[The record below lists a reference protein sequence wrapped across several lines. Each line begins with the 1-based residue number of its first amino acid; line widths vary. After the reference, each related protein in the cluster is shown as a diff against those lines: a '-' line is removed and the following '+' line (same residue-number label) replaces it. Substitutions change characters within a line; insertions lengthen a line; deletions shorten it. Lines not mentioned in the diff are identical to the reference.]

1 MKTFIMTIAVLSLV
15 LYCNAQMRNNNW
27 CFGHYAGIHF
37 DAQNVATTFTSPLIS
52 RGSCASISDSAGN
65 LLFSFAY
72 DTACCT
78 FGSAPPELAGKIYDT
93 TGNIMQNGDSLFCAH
108 WYQHTVI
115 VPNPANENKF
125 YTFSAGIT
133 SYYGLYYSEIDMSL
147 NNGLGA
153 VTQKN
158 IQLDTLQGID
168 CLTAIKHGNGRDWW
182 LMYCPTFIPDSSDAF
197 YLYLIDSNGIN
208 PPIIQHVGQKIFTN
222 AGSIVFNVKG
232 NQFARSTIY
241 GLLELFDFDR
251 CTGNI
256 TSHVIIENQPF
267 LYMYWF
273 LAFSPSGRYLYVCAP
288 NAKVYLYQFDL
299 QAPNIK
305 ASRVTLD
312 TSSYPAYSGGWLKL
326 APDSNIYWTNRF
338 YDGGCGGF
346 PFCDTTYNMYNMNL
360 SVINEPDSPG
370 VACNFTKY
378 SFSLGGNRTYWGLP
392 NNPDYDLPGD
402 SACILANLTPGPSP
416 LREGRIQCTYISAW
430 QKVFINAQNLKG
442 RNVTVSI
449 YDGRGSLMVQ
459 EFKSSKVNAGYFSSD
474 VDCGGWSDGLYV
486 VHLQTEKEILSK
498 KFIKE

>member
-37 DAQNVATTFTSPLIS
+37 DAQNVATTFPSPIIS
-52 RGSCASISDSAGN
+52 KGSCATISDSVGN
-65 LLFSFAY
+65 LLFSFAN
-72 DTACCT
+72 DTLENT
-78 FGSAPPELAGKIYDT
+78 TPLAGKIYDT
-93 TGNIMQNGDSLFCAH
+93 TGNIMQNGDSLFCDH

-115 VPNPANENKF
+115 VPNPANQNKYYAF
-125 YTFSAGIT
+125 STFVT
-133 SYYGLYYSEIDMSL
+133 SFKGLYYSEIDMSL

-158 IQLDTLQGID
+158 IQLDTLQGTD

-182 LMYCPTFIPDSSDAF
+182 LMFRSAWGLDTNDIF
-197 YLYLIDSNGIN
+197 YMYLVDSNGIN
-208 PPIIQHVGQKIFTN
+208 PPIVEHAGLTN
-222 AGSIVFNVKG
+222 EGYAGVITFHPSG
-232 NQFARSTIY
+232 NEFVRCSNNYQI
-241 GLLELFDFDR
+241 ELFDFDR
-251 CTGNI
+251 CTGHISSN
-256 TSHVIIENQPF
+256 TIIENKMVQPDDWYF
-267 LYMYWF
+267 CS
-273 LAFSPSGRYLYVCAP
+273 AFSASGRYLYVSTFA
-288 NAKVYLYQFDL
+288 AKVYLYQYDL

-305 ASRVTLD
+305 ASRITLD

-346 PFCDTTYNMYNMNL
+346 PYCDTTYNLYNMNL

-370 VACNFTKY
+370 LACNFTKY

-402 SACILANLTPGPSP
+402 SACIWASTPENATPKSP
-416 LREGRIQCTYISAW
+416 LGDLKCTYIAPW
-430 QKVFINAQNLKG
+430 EKLFVNAQNLKG
-442 RNVTVSI
+442 KDVTVSI
-449 YDGRGSLMVQ
+449 YDGRGSLKFEVISL
-459 EFKSSKVNAGYFSSD
+459 KSNAGYFTLD
-474 VDCGGWSDGLYV
+474 VDCGSWSTGLYI